1 MRIPGNGG
9 RMKYQRITILL
20 VAACMLV
27 LLSGEAAFGATKIVK
42 LTVPGCQ

>member
-1 MRIPGNGG
+1 MPGEGG
-9 RMKYQRITILL
+9 RMKYQRFTILL

-27 LLSGEAAFGATKIVK
+27 LFAGEAAFGATKIVK